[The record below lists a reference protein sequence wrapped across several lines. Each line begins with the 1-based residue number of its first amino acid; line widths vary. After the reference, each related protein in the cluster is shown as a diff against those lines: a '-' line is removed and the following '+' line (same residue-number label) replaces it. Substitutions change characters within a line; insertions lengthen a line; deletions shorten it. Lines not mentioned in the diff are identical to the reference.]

1 MSYAARILGGIVVEV
16 VHLPEGVALTDAF
29 HPDLGFVSAPAD
41 AAVGMRYDDG
51 KYLPPLSPSP
61 AEVKD
66 TLRAYARER
75 RWQAEIAGIIII
87 AGVPVSTDDRSKMM
101 IIGARMAAEAVPSW
115 STIWQGADG
124 GSYPLDAAAMI
135 AISDAVQAHVNATFA
150 TLATV
155 LSDVDSG
162 VVTTRS
168 EIDAAFGA

>member
-1 MSYAARILGGIVVEV
+1 MSYAARILDGIVVEV

-75 RWQAEIAGIIII
+75 RWQAEIAGIII

-101 IIGARMAAEAVPSW
+101 IIGARMAAEADPDWATV
-115 STIWQGADG
+115 WQGADG
-124 GSYPLDAAAMI
+124 GSYPLDATAMI
-135 AISDAVQAHVNATFA
+135 AISDAVQAYVNTTFA

-155 LSDVDSG
+155 LNDIDAG
-162 VVTTRS
+162 DITTRE
-168 EIDAAFGA
+168 EIDSAFGT